1 MDFLTEEEFAD
12 IKDQKENWEAI
23 SAGDLEDEIENKI
36 EFLSHRGSPK
46 MGLFEKSK
54 YFKQL
59 FPSMKI

>member
-36 EFLSHRGSPK
+36 EFLSHRG
-46 MGLFEKSK
+46 
-54 YFKQL
+54 
-59 FPSMKI
+59 